1 MRQLLL
7 NLISYSSAYQPVHL
21 IDHSIEAFGYS
32 TLVLRSSVWV
42 LKDRNLVKT
51 KIRFSAMA
59 NNNNVLR
66 KLRLHVAMSVDGC
79 IAGPNV
85 EMDWMVGLLDD
96 EIIKYEYELH
106 EPVDTILLR
115 RKMTDGFIFYWLD
128 VMNKPDDPWYA
139 FSKKMIETPKVVFTK
154 TLNESKW
161 INTDIAT
168 GNLIE
173 EVNKIKSQNG
183 EDIIVYG
190 GASFDSS
197 LIKEKLIDE
206 FYFFINPVAIGNGMT
221 IFKDLNEI
229 QKYTLIESKAFEN
242 GAVLVHYEAKRS

>member
-1 MRQLLL
+1 
-7 NLISYSSAYQPVHL
+7 
-21 IDHSIEAFGYS
+21 
-32 TLVLRSSVWV
+32 
-42 LKDRNLVKT
+42 
-51 KIRFSAMA
+51 MA
-59 NNNNVLR
+59 NNKR
-66 KLRLHVAMSVDGC
+66 KLKLHVNMSVNGY
-79 IAGPNV
+79 IAGPNG

-96 EIIKYEYELH
+96 ELIKYSYKLH
-106 EPVDTILLR
+106 EPVDTILLG
-115 RKMTDGFIFYWLD
+115 RKMTDVFISYWSD
-128 VMNKPDDPWYA
+128 VMNKPDDPWYVFA
-139 FSKKMIETPKVVFTK
+139 KKMIETPKVVFTK

-168 GNLIE
+168 GDLIE

-183 EDIIVYG
+183 GDIIVYG

-229 QKYTLIESKAFEN
+229 QKYTLIESKAFES
-242 GAVLVHYEAKRS
+242 GKVLLHYEAKRS